1 MRLFNSLTGKKEEF
15 EPIGD
20 VVTIYA
26 CGPTVY
32 GAPHIG
38 NARAS
43 FVADLLRRSLVF
55 LGYDV
60 KFVSNFTDIDDKMI
74 NAAGERGITVQELAD
89 EMSDIAKRSFAAL
102 RINEPDVRPYAT
114 EYIDEMFVMLK
125 ELLDKGFLYE
135 IEGDGLYFR
144 IDMFEEYGKL
154 SKQNLDELNVGERI
168 EENSGKE
175 NPRDFVVWKYKK
187 EGEPAWTDGEGV
199 IKEGRPGWHI
209 ECSAMI
215 KGILGDTIDIHMG
228 GMDLKFPHH
237 ECEIAQSEC
246 AHGKPLANFWVHNGF
261 INMSGE
267 KMSKSLG
274 NIKSVID
281 LIKVYDPL
289 DIRYFLMSVHY
300 RSPLDF
306 NDQNIKQAIQSRAK
320 IQNVWKRLN
329 DYRLFKSEFVN
340 NKALSAKQS
349 VVITKEFKKFNTL
362 IKNAIEDDLNV
373 SKALSVYFS
382 IVSWINLFL
391 DNEDPTP
398 ESVAKMKFLL
408 EEIDKYF
415 DLISTDRVTLT
426 KEQSKLFI
434 ERLKAKEQGNYEL
447 SDKLRDELFEM
458 GVQVMDSA
466 DGSTYR
472 LL

>member
-1 MRLFNSLTGKKEEF
+1 MKLYNSLTGKKETF
-15 EPIGD
+15 ESIGEI
-20 VVTIYA
+20 VRMYS

-32 GAPHIG
+32 GPPHIG

-60 KFVSNFTDIDDKMI
+60 KFVANFTDIDDKMI
-74 NAAGERGITVQELAD
+74 NAARERGITVQELAD
-89 EMSDIAKRSFAAL
+89 EMSEVAKRSFAAL
-102 RINEPDVRPYAT
+102 RIAEPDVRPYAT
-114 EYIDEMFVMLK
+114 EYIDDMFQMLHK
-125 ELLDKGFLYE
+125 LYDKGFLYE
-135 IEGDGLYFR
+135 VEGDGLYFR
-144 IDMFEEYGKL
+144 IDMYEEYGKL
-154 SKQNLDELNVGERI
+154 SKQNLEELQIGERV
-168 EENSGKE
+168 EENIGKE

-187 EGEPAWTDGEGV
+187 EGEPSWIDKKGV

-215 KGILGDTIDIHMG
+215 KSILGDTIDIHMG

-306 NDQNIKQAIQSRAK
+306 NDQNIKQAVQSRAR
-320 IQNVWKRLN
+320 IQNLWDRMDDLKDFGGEDVDESILE
-329 DYRLFKSEFVN
+329 EFESN
-340 NKALSAKQS
+340 LENALR
-349 VVITKEFKKFNTL
+349 
-362 IKNAIEDDLNV
+362 DDLNTSQALAEYFEFIKEINTYLDSGDV
-373 SKALSVYFS
+373 SKES
-382 IVSWINLFL
+382 IGSI
-391 DNEDPTP
+391 
-398 ESVAKMKFLL
+398 
-408 EEIDKYF
+408 
-415 DLISTDRVTLT
+415 
-426 KEQSKLFI
+426 KEVMLGVDEVLGI
-434 ERLKAKEQGNYEL
+434 LRREQIEL
-447 SDKLRDELFEM
+447 SEDQKELFDKRVIARKNKDYEESDRLRDELLEM

-472 LL
+472 VIL

>member
-1 MRLFNSLTGKKEEF
+1 MILYNSLTNKKEEF
-15 EPIGD
+15 KPLGD
-20 VVTIYA
+20 VVTIYS

-43 FVADLLRRSLVF
+43 FVADLLRRSLLF
-55 LGYDV
+55 LGYKV

-74 NAAGERGITVQELAD
+74 NTASERGITVKELSD

-187 EGEPAWTDGEGV
+187 EGEPSWIDDEGI

-246 AHGKPLANFWVHNGF
+246 AHGKPLANYWVHNGF

-306 NDQNIKQAIQSRAK
+306 NDQNIKQAVQSRAK
-320 IQNVWKRLN
+320 IQNLWDRIGDV
-329 DYRLFKSEFVN
+329 SEFGN
-340 NKALSAKQS
+340 FEISNDLIDDFMNRIKDALR
-349 VVITKEFKKFNTL
+349 
-362 IKNAIEDDLNV
+362 DDINI
-373 SKALSVYFS
+373 SEALSVYFDIVTTFNNLLDDELLSRNS
-382 IVSWINLFL
+382 IESLSNFLRNVDDLFG
-391 DNEDPTP
+391 
-398 ESVAKMKFLL
+398 
-408 EEIDKYF
+408 
-415 DLISTDRVTLT
+415 LIRYEKGVLNNDQ
-426 KEQSKLFI
+426 KELFE
-434 ERLKAKEQGNYEL
+434 ERLEARLNKDYQL

-458 GVQVMDSA
+458 GVQVMDGA